1 MGTDIHAFAERRG
14 PAGWQPCYQNGVTTG
29 TEPTEPVFLSFY
41 CGQER
46 NYELFAILAG
56 VRRLTNDGFQPIALC
71 KGLPDDLSP
80 AVREAAES
88 PDGLWGHNHTWL
100 TLQELLDYPWS
111 ETKRTVRVHVD
122 AEGFRQFRTEGR
134 PEQVYFPCATGRGE
148 QNEPVLISNDEM
160 ERLIKEGQDTQRKF
174 TEVVFKEPV
183 AAYCHY
189 FVTETLPLL
198 RSLGDPE
205 NVRVVLW
212 FDS

>member
-14 PAGWQPCYQNGVTTG
+14 PAGWEPCYEPGETTEG
-29 TEPTEPVFLSFY
+29 EPVFLRFY

-56 VRRLTNDGFQPIALC
+56 VRRLTNDGFQAIALC

-88 PDGLWGHNHTWL
+88 PDGLWGHSYTWL
-100 TLQELLDYPWS
+100 TLQELLAYPWS

-122 AEGFRQFRTEGR
+122 AEGFRQFHTQGR
-134 PEQVYFPCATGRGE
+134 PNQAYFLCATGQGE
-148 QNEPVLISNDEM
+148 PNKPLLIGNDEM
-160 ERLIKEGQDTQRKF
+160 ERLIQVGQDTQGKL
-174 TEVVFKEPV
+174 TEVVFEEPV

-205 NVRVVLW
+205 NVRIVLW